1 MEQTSIVHDVTEAQE
16 RNASARFGSFVQQQ
30 GALVLLVLVC
40 IIATVRYETF
50 LTPEN
55 LLNVLRQNSMLGIIA
70 LGMTFVILTGG
81 IDLSVG
87 ALLAVAGVV
96 AANLAGQGLAI
107 ALIAAVAATTVLGL
121 INGAV
126 ISKARIQPFIVTL
139 AMMIAARGLAL
150 AATGEESVRIGA
162 SSDFTWLGRGWI
174 NFMGWVDF
182 LPDYISNIIK
192 SNLPAWIF
200 QSISL
205 PVPVV
210 ILLILFG
217 IGWLVLNYT
226 RFGRHV
232 FAVGDN
238 DEAAR
243 LMGLN
248 IDRVTILVYGISG
261 LLAGLAGVIL
271 ASRLGAGQ
279 PVAGVGWELDAIAAV
294 VVGGTLLTGGK
305 GSVVST
311 LFGVLLLGVIFN
323 LFNLEGQI
331 SPWWQLVLRGAIL
344 LAVVVLQNRL
354 TRLK

>member
-1 MEQTSIVHDVTEAQE
+1 MQTVHDVTVGQPE
-16 RNASARFGSFVQQQ
+16 RKLQARVGSFIQQQ
-30 GALVLLVLVC
+30 GALILLVLLG
-40 IIATVRYETF
+40 IAATIRYDF
-50 LTPEN
+50 LSTNGRAVFFTEEN
-55 LLNVLRQNSMLGIIA
+55 LLNVLRQNSMLGLVA

-87 ALLAVAGVV
+87 SLLAVAGVV
-96 AANLAGQGLAI
+96 AAFLADYGLI
-107 ALIAAVAATTVLGL
+107 PALIAAVAATTFLGL
-121 INGAV
+121 INGTIIA
-126 ISKARIQPFIVTL
+126 KARIQPFIVTL

-150 AATGEESVRIGA
+150 AVTDAKNVKISQTATDFAYLGTGRIGG
-162 SSDFTWLGRGWI
+162 F
-174 NFMGWVDF
+174 
-182 LPDYISNIIK
+182 
-192 SNLPAWIF
+192 
-200 QSISL
+200 L

-210 ILLILFG
+210 IMLIAFAL
-217 IGWLVLNYT
+217 GWLVLNYT

-248 IDRVTILVYGISG
+248 INRVTILVYTISG
-261 LLAGLAGVIL
+261 ALAGLAGVIL
-271 ASRLGAGQ
+271 ASRLNTGSPVEGAGR
-279 PVAGVGWELDAIAAV
+279 ELDAIAAV

-311 LFGVLLLGVIFN
+311 FFGVLLLGVIFN

-331 SPWWQLVLRGAIL
+331 SPWWQLVARGAIL

-354 TRLK
+354 TKVD